1 MKISETIKYTAATVA
16 ALGAFLLF
24 TSSGPGDFRL
34 GRNMEIMVNMFRELN
49 TFYVDSVDTDQLL
62 SDAAAGMVR
71 RLDPYTDYISEED
84 MQTFEVLT
92 TGKYGGIGSLI
103 RQSGDYV
110 VFAEPYEGSPADRAG
125 IRIGDRLVEIE
136 GRDAKGMST
145 EEVSKLLK
153 GEAGTHVKMKI
164 ERLLTG
170 ETAPLKIR
178 REIITLPGIPWYGFV
193 SDSIGYIAHSD
204 FTEDCSADMRRALEE
219 LRSSGKLKGLVLDY
233 RGNGGGILQEAV
245 KTVSLFV
252 PKGTE
257 VASMQGRSEEQNAV
271 FATETE
277 PVDTLIPIAAL
288 VDGATASSAEI
299 VTGAMQDLDRA
310 VLIGQ
315 RTFGKGLVQST
326 RPLGYNAW
334 LKLTTAKYYLPS
346 GRCIQA
352 VDYTR
357 RNEDGSIGFVPD
369 SLISEF
375 STAGGRKVYDGGGVM
390 PDSVLAPDYLSR
402 FTRIVLAKGYID
414 DFADAWNRDNPDR
427 EVVPGNFSLTEADYD
442 AFVEFMSDKDVEWQS
457 ETELALKALR
467 EKASRELYLSQME
480 SQLDALDSLLT
491 DDTAAGLQLYR
502 RDMTEIIESAI
513 VLRRSYA
520 RGVAR
525 HSVAGDP
532 AIAAAVDVLKNTA
545 LYTDILAHRDTARK

>member
-1 MKISETIKYTAATVA
+1 MKRHTTIKYTAAAVA
-16 ALGAFLLF
+16 VLGAFLLL

-49 TFYVDSVDTDQLL
+49 TFYVDTVDTDLLL

-125 IRIGDRLVEIE
+125 IRIGDRLVEID
-136 GRDAKGMST
+136 GRDAKGAST

-170 ETAPLKIR
+170 ETVPLKIR

-219 LRSSGKLKGLVLDY
+219 LRSSGKLKGLILDY

-257 VASMQGRSEEQNAV
+257 VASMQGRAEEQNAV

-277 PVDTLIPIAAL
+277 PVDTLIPIVAL

-352 VDYTR
+352 VDYTH

-369 SLISEF
+369 SLINEF

-390 PDSVLAPDYLSR
+390 PDSVLVPEYLSR

-414 DFADAWNRDNPDR
+414 DFADLWNKDNRDR
-427 EVVPGNFSLTEADYD
+427 EVVPGSFSLTDADYD
-442 AFVEFMSDKDVEWQS
+442 AFVSFMSDKDVEWQS
-457 ETELALKALR
+457 ETKLALNALR

-480 SQLDALDSLLT
+480 KQLGALDSLLT
-491 DDTAAGLQLYR
+491 DDTAASLRLYR
-502 RDMTEIIESAI
+502 KDMTDIIESAI
-513 VLRRSYA
+513 VLRRCYA
-520 RGVAR
+520 AGVAR
-525 HSVAGDP
+525 HNVVGDP
-532 AIAAAVDVLKNTA
+532 SIAAAADVLKNAA
-545 LYTDILAHRDTARK
+545 LYTDILERRDTARK

>member
-1 MKISETIKYTAATVA
+1 MKRHTTIKYTAAAVA
-16 ALGAFLLF
+16 VLGAFLLL

-49 TFYVDSVDTDQLL
+49 TFYVDTVDTDLLL

-125 IRIGDRLVEIE
+125 IRIGDRLVEID
-136 GRDAKGMST
+136 GRDAKGAST

-170 ETAPLKIR
+170 ETVPLKIR

-219 LRSSGKLKGLVLDY
+219 LRSSGKLKGLILDY

-257 VASMQGRSEEQNAV
+257 VASMQGRAEEQNAV

-277 PVDTLIPIAAL
+277 PVDTLIPIVAL

-352 VDYTR
+352 VDYTH

-369 SLISEF
+369 SLINEF

-390 PDSVLAPDYLSR
+390 PDSVLFPEYLSR

-414 DFADAWNRDNPDR
+414 DFADLWNKDNRDR
-427 EVVPGNFSLTEADYD
+427 EVVPGSFSLTDADYD
-442 AFVEFMSDKDVEWQS
+442 AFVSFMSDKDVEWQS
-457 ETELALKALR
+457 ETKLALNALR

-480 SQLDALDSLLT
+480 KQLGALDSLLT
-491 DDTAAGLQLYR
+491 DDTAASLRLYR
-502 RDMTEIIESAI
+502 KDMTDIIESAI
-513 VLRRSYA
+513 VLRRCYA
-520 RGVAR
+520 AGVAR
-525 HSVAGDP
+525 HNVVGDP
-532 AIAAAVDVLKNTA
+532 SIAAAADVLKNAA
-545 LYTDILAHRDTARK
+545 LYTDILERRDTARK